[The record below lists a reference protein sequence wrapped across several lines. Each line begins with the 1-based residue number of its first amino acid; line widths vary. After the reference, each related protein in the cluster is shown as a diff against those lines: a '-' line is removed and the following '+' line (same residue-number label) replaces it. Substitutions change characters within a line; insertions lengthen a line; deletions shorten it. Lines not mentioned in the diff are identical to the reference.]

1 MKQSFCLYEYIRYT
15 ALNVSGMFGLS
26 CYILADTFFG
36 AKGLGANGLAAL
48 NLAIPIYSFIHGSG
62 LMLGMGGAT
71 RYTILRNQK
80 KEKEGNLA
88 FTYTILLAAVLAV
101 LFCMTGILLAEKITF
116 LLGADT
122 DIFEM
127 SKIYLKVLLLF
138 SPGFLLNDI
147 LICFVRND
155 GAPQLSML
163 AMVTGSFSN
172 IILDYIFIF
181 PFHMGI
187 FGAVLAT
194 GTAPVISLI
203 ILSPFFFKK
212 QNQFHLCKNIKQMEY
227 RKQSFRMCRY
237 ILTGGVP
244 SLVTELSSGIVMI
257 VFNMLILGLRGNV
270 GVAAYG
276 VVANLSLVVVAL
288 YTGVAQGIQPL
299 ISKYYGLGQKDH
311 IRILFK
317 YAVITVLL
325 MSAVI
330 YSFFFCKADFIA
342 ALFNSERN
350 PELGKMAAEG
360 IKLYF
365 SACVFA
371 GWNIILSIYFTS
383 TDHAGPANIISL
395 LRGFVVIIP
404 MTFMLAYIGNM
415 TGLWFAFPATELA
428 VAFVGVIWYV
438 VSKNQREKS
447 KIE

>member
-1 MKQSFCLYEYIRYT
+1 
-15 ALNVSGMFGLS
+15 
-26 CYILADTFFG
+26 
-36 AKGLGANGLAAL
+36 
-48 NLAIPIYSFIHGSG
+48 
-62 LMLGMGGAT
+62 
-71 RYTILRNQK
+71 
-80 KEKEGNLA
+80 
-88 FTYTILLAAVLAV
+88 
-101 LFCMTGILLAEKITF
+101 
-116 LLGADT
+116 
-122 DIFEM
+122 M

-187 FGAVLAT
+187 LGAVLAT

-212 QNQFHLCKNIKQMEY
+212 QNQFHLCKNIKQMEC

-237 ILTGGVP
+237 ILAGGVP

-276 VVANLSLVVVAL
+276 VVANLSLVVAL

-299 ISKYYGLGQKDH
+299 ISKYYGLGQEDH
-311 IRILFK
+311 IRILYK

-371 GWNIILSIYFTS
+371 RWNIILSIYFTS

-395 LRGFVVIIP
+395 LRGFVFIIP
-404 MTFMLAYIGNM
+404 MAFMLAYIGNM
-415 TGLWFAFPATELA
+415 TGLWLAFPATELA